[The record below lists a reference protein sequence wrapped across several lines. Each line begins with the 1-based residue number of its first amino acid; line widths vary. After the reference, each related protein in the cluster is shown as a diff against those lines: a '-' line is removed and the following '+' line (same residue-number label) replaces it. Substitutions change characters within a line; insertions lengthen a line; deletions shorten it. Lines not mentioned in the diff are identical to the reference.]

1 MAGLV
6 LRNVSITAETS
17 PPLVHSHPLAKS
29 MDYMQE
35 DLENMSKEY
44 RFWVTERRV
53 AQDRLGDEQVCAFV
67 MYRMYSQHER
77 GIL

>member
-1 MAGLV
+1 
-6 LRNVSITAETS
+6 
-17 PPLVHSHPLAKS
+17 

-53 AQDRLGDEQVCAFV
+53 AQERLGDEQVWVALGVNRGEGCAG
-67 MYRMYSQHER
+67 QAW
-77 GIL
+77 G

>member
-1 MAGLV
+1 MGGRRRTLPV
-6 LRNVSITAETS
+6 GQVTTYIC
-17 PPLVHSHPLAKS
+17 PLLPLFSHPLAKS

-53 AQDRLGDEQVCAFV
+53 AQDRLGDEQV
-67 MYRMYSQHER
+67 RT
-77 GIL
+77 

>member
-1 MAGLV
+1 
-6 LRNVSITAETS
+6 
-17 PPLVHSHPLAKS
+17 

-53 AQDRLGDEQVCAFV
+53 AQDRLGDEQV
-67 MYRMYSQHER
+67 R
-77 GIL
+77 GVAESCFLPSLPLPPPPPPSAVPFW